1 MPSREARPPGRAAGT
16 VKQNAHGAQGRV
28 TQPLAVL
35 TQGRPRGG
43 PRASAV
49 GAASVTRPPHIILFP
64 LPIILFSNSQNDPLL
79 FLYNSFLCESAHYS
93 FFPAHVGNRG
103 GAKAVQEG

>member
-1 MPSREARPPGRAAGT
+1 MITT
-16 VKQNAHGAQGRV
+16 VAKPRV
-28 TQPLAVL
+28 HVVILGCTIPAV
-35 TQGRPRGG
+35 
-43 PRASAV
+43 
-49 GAASVTRPPHIILFP
+49 RPPHIILFP

-103 GAKAVQEG
+103 GAKAVQEA

>member
-1 MPSREARPPGRAAGT
+1 MMTSSALVVLDLWGI
-16 VKQNAHGAQGRV
+16 HLFQG
-28 TQPLAVL
+28 L
-35 TQGRPRGG
+35 
-43 PRASAV
+43 V
-49 GAASVTRPPHIILFP
+49 GRPPHIILFP